1 MQVPSENTDTK
12 LDTSNEPSAQ
22 LIEENVALPKDIFR
36 SYLSYWV
43 YEAAHC
49 TPVMF
54 SSLEAYSDNRSYLF
68 DEGLWYTP
76 YYFYCGRK
84 CQYFFNNLVKI
95 EGPNTHPSSPTND
108 EENTQPDASEIEV
121 LNVVGRF
128 FIHRPDPIL
137 EAYLIKAAEINKEA
151 EFEYWRKQ
159 YPEHKTAG
167 YFDQDNIYKCHIKAR
182 YQLTMQTPSENT
194 DVKMDTLDEPSAHLI
209 EENVALPEDT
219 FSSHLSYVLYEI
231 AHCKPIMFMIIIIVS
246 LISLIVLFH
255 DNDGCTVILVM
266 SLIVA
271 SMALMVVAAFT
282 FGKAITEQEF
292 MIKLLVEVIAR
303 KPAGKEWGTVAYNMN
318 QYLFMKRLWYTP
330 YYFYS
335 GKKCHEFFTTL
346 IKEVNSGSHS
356 DSSSNSAED
365 TQSPVSAG
373 KTSNGLN
380 NFYSIRSDPIL
391 MAYVLKATQIEKEAQ
406 SEYWRKQYPDADLP

>member
-1 MQVPSENTDTK
+1 
-12 LDTSNEPSAQ
+12 
-22 LIEENVALPKDIFR
+22 
-36 SYLSYWV
+36 
-43 YEAAHC
+43 
-49 TPVMF
+49 
-54 SSLEAYSDNRSYLF
+54 
-68 DEGLWYTP
+68 
-76 YYFYCGRK
+76 
-84 CQYFFNNLVKI
+84 
-95 EGPNTHPSSPTND
+95 
-108 EENTQPDASEIEV
+108 
-121 LNVVGRF
+121 
-128 FIHRPDPIL
+128 
-137 EAYLIKAAEINKEA
+137 
-151 EFEYWRKQ
+151 
-159 YPEHKTAG
+159 
-167 YFDQDNIYKCHIKAR
+167 
-182 YQLTMQTPSENT
+182 MQTPSENT

-266 SLIVA
+266 SLLVA
-271 SMALMVVAAFT
+271 SMALLVVAAFT

-292 MIKLLVEVIAR
+292 MIKLLAEVIAR

-356 DSSSNSAED
+356 DSSLNSAED

-380 NFYSIRSDPIL
+380 NFDSIRSDPIL
-391 MAYVLKATQIEKEAQ
+391 IAYVLKATQIEKEVQIIHFTCYEGAHCKPIMIMFLASVILISLTNFRVYHLMSLLSSFFISGTDRQ
-406 SEYWRKQYPDADLP
+406 

>member
-1 MQVPSENTDTK
+1 
-12 LDTSNEPSAQ
+12 
-22 LIEENVALPKDIFR
+22 
-36 SYLSYWV
+36 
-43 YEAAHC
+43 
-49 TPVMF
+49 
-54 SSLEAYSDNRSYLF
+54 
-68 DEGLWYTP
+68 
-76 YYFYCGRK
+76 
-84 CQYFFNNLVKI
+84 
-95 EGPNTHPSSPTND
+95 
-108 EENTQPDASEIEV
+108 
-121 LNVVGRF
+121 
-128 FIHRPDPIL
+128 
-137 EAYLIKAAEINKEA
+137 
-151 EFEYWRKQ
+151 
-159 YPEHKTAG
+159 
-167 YFDQDNIYKCHIKAR
+167 
-182 YQLTMQTPSENT
+182 MQTPSENT

-330 YYFYS
+330 VSYTHLDVYKRQLLYFIIYV
-335 GKKCHEFFTTL
+335 GMKVPTL
-346 IKEVNSGSHS
+346 Y
-356 DSSSNSAED
+356 
-365 TQSPVSAG
+365 Q
-373 KTSNGLN
+373 
-380 NFYSIRSDPIL
+380 
-391 MAYVLKATQIEKEAQ
+391 
-406 SEYWRKQYPDADLP
+406 